1 MAENNGKIAT
11 GILTSKL
18 FVIEYFRKLNI
29 VVCRFVHIFMP
40 IKREAG
46 EIPARSRR
54 CDGRLFRLLPLGDW
68 EGMKS

>member
-1 MAENNGKIAT
+1 
-11 GILTSKL
+11 
-18 FVIEYFRKLNI
+18 
-29 VVCRFVHIFMP
+29 VHIFMP

-68 EGMKS
+68 EGMKSWWT